1 MRPGDLVEM
10 SDIGI
15 KSGTIGLITGVNR
28 HSKNFVT
35 YDVILDGENVEGIDQ
50 HFVLP
55 LCLSEIGEESRD

>member
-35 YDVILDGENVEGIDQ
+35 YDVILDGEHVEGIDQ
-50 HFVLP
+50 HFMLP
-55 LCLSEIGEESRD
+55 LCLSEIDEESRD